1 MPLES
6 YTQKTSA
13 LLSLRDLLNKTH
25 ELIENIVLIENQLE
39 SLAIKLKIAS
49 SKDLSKVEAL
59 YDRIRSF
66 KDDHL
71 MRPPPSMGYRQR
83 PRLKEEI
90 RSLMRAIDNTTNP
103 PTVPQK
109 ERIQSLTGE
118 LNEHQKTMETIKI
131 SLNEIN
137 ASHKSLPQVILN

>member
-1 MPLES
+1 
-6 YTQKTSA
+6 
-13 LLSLRDLLNKTH
+13 
-25 ELIENIVLIENQLE
+25 
-39 SLAIKLKIAS
+39 
-49 SKDLSKVEAL
+49 
-59 YDRIRSF
+59 
-66 KDDHL
+66 
-71 MRPPPSMGYRQR
+71 
-83 PRLKEEI
+83 
-90 RSLMRAIDNTTNP
+90 MRAIDNTTNP